1 MSDQKGIIDVAE
13 MFRPPI
19 NRSMR
24 VLDRSFFRKKVP
36 LAAARVFDQRNIP
49 LLRTELKS
57 DVLQVERIPTV
68 TVDPRAQD
76 KKTAAKSVLLRPEI
90 RPDGR

>member
-1 MSDQKGIIDVAE
+1 MSDQKATLDFAE

-49 LLRTELKS
+49 LVRTELRG
-57 DVLQVERIPTV
+57 DVLQVERVPAV
-68 TVDPRAQD
+68 TVDPRVQD
-76 KKTAAKSVLLRPEI
+76 KKSAVKSVLLRPEI